1 MSQGSPFF
9 KNEYASSLP
18 IFREGRNCDQDK
30 KRSILILQQ
39 IVVKSCWEFWFNVK
53 QFLTLVVKLQLSAE
67 QQQLIAATAKSFA
80 SACNT
85 INQTVNPKLTNRN
98 SIQAV
103 CYHDIKKESGLTANH
118 VVRACARVAANRLT
132 AKQKGK
138 KVKSFKPTSFDCD
151 ARTFQFFEKDWSVS
165 ISTTSKRVKCPI
177 RASNYHRGKLAGQT
191 PTSAQIGQHTDG
203 EWYAHIQIKND
214 APSPIKTTNVI
225 GVDFGRREIAK
236 TSTNKGWDGKHINQV
251 RDKYSRVRSSL
262 QKKATQGTR
271 TTRRRCR
278 NILKRL
284 SGRER
289 RFQQWLNHNIS
300 KSIIS
305 DANASNSVVAIEDLR
320 GIRDRTNQ
328 QPRSRTERRRSNSWA
343 FYQLRTFL
351 EYKGIKE
358 GVEIIAIPPA
368 YTSQTCNCCLHI
380 GLRTNKQFKCAN
392 KVCGWIGDADFNGA
406 KMIELWGCSVNQP
419 RGSEL
424 LSCAIEPGLPKAPS
438 VLASMKGAANQEG

>member
-1 MSQGSPFF
+1 M
-9 KNEYASSLP
+9 
-18 IFREGRNCDQDK
+18 
-30 KRSILILQQ
+30 
-39 IVVKSCWEFWFNVK
+39 K
-53 QFLTLVVKLQLSAE
+53 QVLTLVVKLQLSAE
-67 QQQLIAATAKSFA
+67 QQQLIAATAESFA

-98 SIQAV
+98 SIQAG
-103 CYHDIKKESGLTANH
+103 CYHDIKRESGLTANH

-165 ISTTSKRVKCPI
+165 ISTTGKRVKCPI

-191 PTSAQIGQHTDG
+191 PTSAQICQHRDG

-214 APSPIKTTNVI
+214 APSPIQAKNVI
-225 GVDFGRREIAK
+225 GVDFGRTEIAK
-236 TSTNKGWDGKHINQV
+236 ASTNLCWDGKTINQV
-251 RDKYSRVRSSL
+251 RDKYSRTRSSL
-262 QKKATQGTR
+262 QRKATQGTR

-300 KSIIS
+300 KQIVAEASSTKSII
-305 DANASNSVVAIEDLR
+305 AVEDLT
-320 GIRDRTNQ
+320 GIRDRTNSK
-328 QPRSRTERRRSNSWA
+328 PRSKTERRRSNSWA

-358 GVEIIAIPPA
+358 GVEVVVIPPA
-368 YTSQTCNCCLHI
+368 YTSQTCHHCLHI
-380 GLRTNKQFKCAN
+380 GLRSNKSFKCGN
-392 KVCGWIGDADFNGA
+392 CGYSGDADFNGA

-438 VLASMKGAANQEG
+438 EESKPLGAANQVG

>member
-1 MSQGSPFF
+1 M
-9 KNEYASSLP
+9 
-18 IFREGRNCDQDK
+18 D
-30 KRSILILQQ
+30 
-39 IVVKSCWEFWFNVK
+39 VK
-53 QFLTLVVKLQLSAE
+53 QVLTLVVKLQLSVE
-67 QQQLIAATAKSFA
+67 QQQLIAATAESFA

-103 CYHDIKKESGLTANH
+103 CYHDIKRESGLTANH

-132 AKQKGK
+132 AKQRGK

-165 ISTTSKRVKCPI
+165 ISTTEKRVKSAI
-177 RASNYHRGKLAGQT
+177 RASNYQRGKLTGQT
-191 PTSAQIGQHTDG
+191 PTSAQICQHRDG
-203 EWYAHIQIKND
+203 EWYAHIQLKND
-214 APSPIKTTNVI
+214 VPSPIKTKNVI

-236 TSTNKGWDGKHINQV
+236 TSTNQGWDGKQLNQV

-262 QKKATQGTR
+262 QHIATQGTR

-300 KSIIS
+300 KQIIGEALASASI
-305 DANASNSVVAIEDLR
+305 VAIEDLT

-328 QPRSRTERRRSNSWA
+328 QPRSKTERRRSNSWA

-358 GVEIIAIPPA
+358 GVEVVVVPPA
-368 YTSQTCNCCLHI
+368 YTSQTCNYCLHI
-380 GLRTNKQFKCAN
+380 GLRTNKQFKCTN
-392 KVCGWIGDADFNGA
+392 KTCGWLGDADFNGA

-419 RGSEL
+419 RGSQL
-424 LSCAIEPGLPKAPS
+424 LSCTITPGLLKAPS
-438 VLASMKGAANQEG
+438 VLASL